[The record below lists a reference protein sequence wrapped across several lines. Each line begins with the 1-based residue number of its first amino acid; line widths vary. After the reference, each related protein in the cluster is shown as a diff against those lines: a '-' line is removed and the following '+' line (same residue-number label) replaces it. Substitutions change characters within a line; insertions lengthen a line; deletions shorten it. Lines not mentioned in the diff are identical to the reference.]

1 MEFKTYR
8 GMKVKVSTID
18 SKGNVAS
25 IKYGKV
31 VMTTLN
37 LIVVQFEHYKE
48 TFSREIIIA
57 DRGIKIEIRDGGSW
71 IELRKHMAIYG

>member
-1 MEFKTYR
+1 MEFKKYR

-71 IELRKHMAIYG
+71 IELRKHMDIYA